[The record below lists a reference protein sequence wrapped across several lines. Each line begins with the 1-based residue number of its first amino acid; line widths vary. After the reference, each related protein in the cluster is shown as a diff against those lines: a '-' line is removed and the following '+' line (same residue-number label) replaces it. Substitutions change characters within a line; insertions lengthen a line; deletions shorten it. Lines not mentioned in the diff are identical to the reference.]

1 MMGFSANAPPS
12 PFFLS
17 ASSVTVWVVPA
28 ILFVLVIIA
37 SWMGIRW
44 AFSHEMS
51 ALRSA
56 PLFSGLSAAQLRSIL
71 SSAVPVEF
79 SPGTTIVN
87 EGEASD
93 AFFIIKE
100 GTARVVAGGS
110 QRATLSPRS
119 YFGEISV
126 IDGGPRTAT
135 VTAQTKV
142 SALQLTSRG
151 LTRTLERHPSIA
163 RLIFL
168 KLRALLQAEG
178 DSVPPEDAAVDHSV
192 LVDLCHHLRKYRDL
206 DWSPTPP
213 PRRRTLLRR

>member
-1 MMGFSANAPPS
+1 MIG
-12 PFFLS
+12 LS
-17 ASSVTVWVVPA
+17 AHAPLLVFLLGISSVTAWVVPA
-28 ILFVLVIIA
+28 ILFVLVVIA
-37 SWMGIRW
+37 SWMGVRW

-56 PLFSGLSAAQLRSIL
+56 PLFNGLSTRQLRSIL
-71 SSAVPVEF
+71 SSAVPTEF
-79 SPGTTIVN
+79 SPGATIVK

-100 GTARVVAGGS
+100 GTAKVVAGGTE
-110 QRATLSPRS
+110 RATLGPRS

-135 VTAQTKV
+135 VVAQTKV

-151 LTRTLERHPSIA
+151 LTRTLERYPSIT

-178 DSVPPEDAAVDHSV
+178 DSVPSDDTAVDHSV
-192 LVDLCHHLRKYRDL
+192 LVDLCHRLRKYRDL
-206 DWSPTPP
+206 DWSPPTAS
-213 PRRRTLLRR
+213 RRRSLLRR